1 LAGFTGALYAHYL
14 RVITPDVMSLTYMSA
29 MLIMVVIGGKGSLY
43 GPVLGAL
50 LYTFLLEALR
60 STGAWRMVVF
70 AALLISCVVF
80 LPGGLVSLW
89 RKRKEAVA

>member
-1 LAGFTGALYAHYL
+1 
-14 RVITPDVMSLTYMSA
+14 MSA
-29 MLIMVVIGGKGSLY
+29 MLIMVVVGGKGSLI

-60 STGAWRMVVF
+60 TTGTWRMVVF
-70 AALLISCVVF
+70 AALLITCVVF

-89 RKRKEAVA
+89 RRRRAEGGS